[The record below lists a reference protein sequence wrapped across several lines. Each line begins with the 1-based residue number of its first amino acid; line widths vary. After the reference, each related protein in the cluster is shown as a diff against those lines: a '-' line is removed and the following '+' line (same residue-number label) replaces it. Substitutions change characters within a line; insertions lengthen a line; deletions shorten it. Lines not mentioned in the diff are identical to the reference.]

1 VIDEIPGSLTE
12 RQYFDIEKRMLEL
25 SKAIHI
31 PMSYLDFVMW
41 YKETGAILK

>member
-1 VIDEIPGSLTE
+1 VVEDIPGSLTK
-12 RQYFDIEKRMLEL
+12 RQYLDIEKRMLEF

-41 YKETGAILK
+41 YKETGVILK